1 MLALILMN
9 QGQMVAWHEEIVAVA
24 VVGVARVAAVG
35 LGAGFEVG
43 LEAGLLDGAMACGL
57 DT

>member
-1 MLALILMN
+1 M
-9 QGQMVAWHEEIVAVA
+9 AWHEEVIAIAVA
-24 VVGVARVAAVG
+24 GAAQVAAVG

-43 LEAGLLDGAMACGL
+43 LEADLLDGAMACGL